1 MLFEVL
7 LHPTAQSGVGV
18 VLVLL
23 MDQTKIGVRYELKL
37 WSLLQRLVW
46 SLNSLKPCC
55 YTEEFEFRSRQFEC
69 LLGILGIVGSR

>member
-1 MLFEVL
+1 MTISFKSLGWCHFKFSYIQL
-7 LHPTAQSGVGV
+7 LQSGIGV

-46 SLNSLKPCC
+46 SGTL
-55 YTEEFEFRSRQFEC
+55 
-69 LLGILGIVGSR
+69 